1 MSSQDHWSDWT
12 EEGRPFIE
20 TGEVRTKPESESP
33 KEDRKMTKEE
43 LDEFEINETGLS
55 SDSEDEKAVDGK
67 VYYPNDGSRPFIV
80 KNRPLFG
87 IISPNSDAKKSRK
100 HAKAAA
106 LAKQVM
112 QRCEEREKQAALVK
126 DNVFITPR
134 QCKYCKCSPCFM
146 DYHYEDMM
154 ILGTELEGHDVDN
167 KSIRYALYR
176 EMADGW

>member
-80 KNRPLFG
+80 LRTGLCLALSHQTATQRNPANMPKPQLLL
-87 IISPNSDAKKSRK
+87 SR
-100 HAKAAA
+100 
-106 LAKQVM
+106 
-112 QRCEEREKQAALVK
+112 
-126 DNVFITPR
+126 
-134 QCKYCKCSPCFM
+134 
-146 DYHYEDMM
+146 
-154 ILGTELEGHDVDN
+154 
-167 KSIRYALYR
+167 
-176 EMADGW
+176 